1 MIVPFAAGGPT
12 DVIARIVTGHM
23 AQTLGQSIIIE
34 NVVGAGGTTAT
45 TRAARAANDGY
56 TLITGH
62 MGTHAASVPLY
73 PNLAY
78 HPEKDFEPVALLAG
92 TPILIL
98 ARKDFAPKDLKEF
111 VAYVKANADK
121 VNAAHAGIG
130 SVSHVSCELLNSI
143 LDVKPVGVPFNGT
156 GPAMNALV
164 GGQVDY
170 MCDQI
175 VNAVPQI
182 NGGTIKAYAIATPE
196 RNPSLPNVPTTAE
209 AGLPAFQAQAWNAIF
224 APKGTPAPIV
234 ARLNAAAA
242 KALDDENVR
251 KRLLDLGSVIPGPL
265 ERTPEALATL
275 VKDEIAKW
283 IARAQAGELINAIKQ
298 IGKGRSTRFRPLSF
312 AERIIIFRGIIGGS
326 RIGAVDCSLR
336 PLNSPSLER
345 PEDLA
350 RHEPVPRPART
361 DSRRRRGEARPHRHR
376 HAVDLRPSDALQSGG
391 RLSDAD
397 HQEAAAEVDRA
408 RAAVVPDGR
417 HQHQI
422 SARTTASRS
431 GTNGPTPMAISA
443 RSMARSGAPGR
454 RRTAAASTRSPTSS
468 T

>member
-1 MIVPFAAGGPT
+1 MNWYGRLLASSGLAALAGLGTITAQAQTQAYPTRSITMIVPFAAGGPT
-12 DVIARIVTGHM
+12 DVISRIVTGHM

-45 TRAARAANDGY
+45 ARAARAANDGY

-62 MGTHAASVPLY
+62 MGTHAAAVPLY

-111 VAYVKANADK
+111 VSYVKTNVEK

-130 SVSHVSCELLNSI
+130 SVSHVSCQLLNSI
-143 LDVKPVGVPFNGT
+143 LDIKPTGVPFNGT

-182 NGGTIKAYAIATPE
+182 NGGTIKAYAVATPA
-196 RNPSLPNVPTTAE
+196 RNPSLSDVPTTAE

-224 APKGTPAPIV
+224 APKGTPAPVI
-234 ARLNAAAA
+234 AKLNAAAA

-251 KRLLDLGSVIPGPL
+251 KRLLDLGSEIPAAA
-265 ERTPEALATL
+265 ERTPEALASL
-275 VKDEIAKW
+275 VKSEIAKW
-283 IARAQAGELINAIKQ
+283 
-298 IGKGRSTRFRPLSF
+298 T
-312 AERIIIFRGIIGGS
+312 
-326 RIGAVDCSLR
+326 
-336 PLNSPSLER
+336 
-345 PEDLA
+345 
-350 RHEPVPRPART
+350 PVLKPA
-361 DSRRRRGEARPHRHR
+361 
-376 HAVDLRPSDALQSGG
+376 
-391 RLSDAD
+391 
-397 HQEAAAEVDRA
+397 
-408 RAAVVPDGR
+408 
-417 HQHQI
+417 
-422 SARTTASRS
+422 
-431 GTNGPTPMAISA
+431 TN
-443 RSMARSGAPGR
+443 
-454 RRTAAASTRSPTSS
+454 
-468 T
+468 